1 MIFTECV
8 PDVFLCSV
16 SEVAAC
22 GECPAAPLDIFHSG
36 TSLGPGDGIIIRVGD
51 AIFRLA
57 QSSDGRAS
65 YSPVPTGRPVTV
77 RYLLK
82 SAAVAFAAALA
93 LTAGAAEAQAISA
106 SPAAVQAGSYKLDPA
121 HSKIT
126 WSVTHFGFSTYVGQF
141 ASVNGTLKLNPK
153 APANDAVNVTVDT
166 GSIGTLNPALDTHLK
181 SKEFLDVAT
190 FPTAAFKATK
200 VTVTGERT
208 ANIDGQLTL
217 HGVTRPVVV
226 HAVFNQGGAN
236 PLDKKYSLGFAGS
249 AKIKR
254 SEFGITAYVPAI
266 SDDVTLTI
274 EAEFKAVPAA

>member
-1 MIFTECV
+1 MR
-8 PDVFLCSV
+8 
-16 SEVAAC
+16 
-22 GECPAAPLDIFHSG
+22 
-36 TSLGPGDGIIIRVGD
+36 SL
-51 AIFRLA
+51 F
-57 QSSDGRAS
+57 
-65 YSPVPTGRPVTV
+65 
-77 RYLLK
+77 K
-82 SAAVAFAAALA
+82 SATLSLAAALMLA
-93 LTAGAAEAQAISA
+93 AGAAEAQAISA
-106 SPAAVQAGSYKLDPA
+106 SPAAVQAGSFKLDPS

-141 ASVNGTLKLNPK
+141 ASVNGTLKLDPK
-153 APANDAVNVTVDT
+153 APANDAVDVTVDT

-181 SKEFLDVAT
+181 SKEFLDVAA
-190 FPTAAFKATK
+190 FPIATFKATK
-200 VTVTGERT
+200 VTVAGART

-217 HGVTRPVVV
+217 HGVTKPVVV

-254 SEFGITAYVPAI
+254 SEFGITAYVPAV